1 MNKLS
6 CRFARSVVS
15 SSLAGFGFLLPA
27 GSAWSAAVAMPY
39 GGSYDERTQA
49 PGSDYNGLGGFADVG
64 EFTLRAGN
72 KFFLGGVRAPGDPSD
87 VFLDRRA
94 PVLHTA
100 PAFERGP
107 GSYGVLLGNGTF
119 AMNNNGLMAYR
130 MNFSVFDT
138 TPPTVSEPL
147 STLLVGVALGLL
159 LATRRPAIV
168 PVPASAYAAR
178 RRGYAILG
186 GHWCVSAWQALHQAY
201 SAS

>member
-1 MNKLS
+1 MFLVRLAANFKPVG
-6 CRFARSVVS
+6 ARIEWATNG
-15 SSLAGFGFLLPA
+15 SSLNPVFAAPAPVWTLDEIGADATIFLLDTA
-27 GSAWSAAVAMPY
+27 GRDTA
-39 GGSYDERTQA
+39 T
-49 PGSDYNGLGGFADVG
+49 
-64 EFTLRAGN
+64 
-72 KFFLGGVRAPGDPSD
+72 
-87 VFLDRRA
+87 